1 MDMTVKFAAMDA
13 SHLIGALLMS
23 QDAGWPHRIEDW
35 AFVAGISNG
44 VVALEGDQVVATALV
59 TPFGEVAMANLII
72 VDSKLRGRGL
82 GRKIM
87 DHALERCSPSVWQLV
102 ATRDGLPLYESLG
115 FKEAGEILQHQGI
128 ATSITPTGGA
138 VWADADADAMAA
150 IRLMDASATGMDRN
164 TLYDALAGDARFA
177 VLRNGAK
184 ITGFAAVRNF
194 GRGEVV
200 GPVAAS
206 TLEDAQRLISLILS
220 EREGQFMRVD
230 TNADSGLAPWLSEH
244 GLVAAG
250 GGVQMQM
257 GTGAITPTGPQQIF
271 ALASQALG

>member
-1 MDMTVKFAAMDA
+1 MV
-13 SHLIGALLMS
+13 
-23 QDAGWPHRIEDW
+23 
-35 AFVAGISNG
+35 
-44 VVALEGDQVVATALV
+44 
-59 TPFGEVAMANLII
+59 NLII

-87 DHALERCSPSVWQLV
+87 DHALERFSPSVWQLV

-115 FKEAGEILQHQGI
+115 FKAAGEILQHQGI

-138 VWADADADAMAA
+138 VWTDTDAMAA

-177 VLRNGAK
+177 VLRNGAE
-184 ITGFAAVRNF
+184 IIGFAAVRNF

-206 TLEDAQRLISLILS
+206 TLEDAQSLISLILS